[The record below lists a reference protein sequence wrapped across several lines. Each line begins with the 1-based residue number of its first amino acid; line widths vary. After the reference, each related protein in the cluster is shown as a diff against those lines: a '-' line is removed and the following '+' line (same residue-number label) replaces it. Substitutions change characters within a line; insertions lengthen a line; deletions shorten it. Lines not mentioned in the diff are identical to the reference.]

1 MGLITAITII
11 CLQLNTRGP
20 CQLRANWIAGV
31 GRPVRV
37 LQGEDVAACCQYDWG
52 F

>member
-20 CQLRANWIAGV
+20 CQLCANWIAGV
-31 GRPVRV
+31 GWAVQV
-37 LQGEDVAACCQYDWG
+37 LQGEDMAAWCQYD
-52 F
+52 

>member
-20 CQLRANWIAGV
+20 CQLCANWIAGV
-31 GRPVRV
+31 GWAVQV
-37 LQGEDVAACCQYDWG
+37 LQGEDTAAWCQYD
-52 F
+52 